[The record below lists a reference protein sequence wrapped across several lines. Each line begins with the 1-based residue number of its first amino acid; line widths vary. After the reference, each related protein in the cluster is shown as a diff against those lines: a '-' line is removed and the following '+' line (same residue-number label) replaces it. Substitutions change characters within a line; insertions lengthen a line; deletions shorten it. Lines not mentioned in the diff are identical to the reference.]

1 MSSKTKTK
9 QQETSK
15 VDPWAP
21 AIPYLTEGL
30 SNASGIFKKYQNL
43 SEGQQDALQAGK
55 DAATSRLGSGI
66 FGKIGDAA
74 SSLVGG
80 DFAPTLTQPGAIK
93 AATASPSVGS
103 NVQSAIDRTLSGQVD
118 NPQLQ
123 RMAEAATRT
132 GQRAYGD
139 AVEDSTTAL
148 TESILPAIRSGAQ
161 MAGGYGGS
169 RQGIAEGRALAER
182 ERTLGRNARELGIA
196 SEDAAAG
203 IFGQAYESA
212 QNRMASMAD
221 AEAARAAALA
231 EGNANRAQQ
240 AGMFNVGT
248 EFQNNQQALEAAQ
261 QRAQQALQGAG
272 LFGQGAGMQDD
283 TINSLLGLEGYP
295 AEWEMN
301 LLNPY
306 ISAITGIGG
315 LGRQGESTMTGTTK
329 SSNPMQSL
337 TNLAM
342 AAAMFVPGAQPL
354 AAAGMAAGR

>member
-30 SNASGIFKKYQNL
+30 GNASGIFKKYQNL
-43 SEGQQDALQAGK
+43 SQGQQDALQAGK
-55 DAATSRLGSGI
+55 DVAQERLGSGI

-74 SSLVGG
+74 GRLIGG
-80 DFAPTLTQPGAIK
+80 DFSPTLTQPGAIK
-93 AATASPSVGS
+93 AATAAPSVGG

-148 TESILPAIRSGAQ
+148 TESILPSIRSGAT

-203 IFGQAYESA
+203 LFGNAYESA
-212 QNRMASMAD
+212 QNRMAGMAD
-221 AEAARAAALA
+221 SEANRAAALA
-231 EGNANRAQQ
+231 EANAGRQQQ

-248 EFQNNQQALEAAQ
+248 QFQNNQQALDAAQ
-261 QRAQQALQGAG
+261 QRTQQILQGVG
-272 LFGQGAGMQDD
+272 VFGQGAGMQDD
-283 TINSLLGLEGYP
+283 TINSLLGLEGFP
-295 AEWEMN
+295 AEWEMG
-301 LLNPY
+301 LLEPY
-306 ISAITGIGG
+306 MSAITGVGG
-315 LGRQGESTMTGTTK
+315 MGRQGTSTMTGSTK
-329 SSNPMQSL
+329 TGGLLPAL
-337 TNLAM
+337 M
-342 AAAMFVPGAQPL
+342 AASMFMPGAQ
-354 AAAGMAAGR
+354 